1 MGTAKKRG
9 NGEGTIFKREINGKT
24 MWVTEYTIAM
34 YDTKTGKRK
43 RKTIYGKTRQEV
55 KTKLEKII
63 TELNTNTY
71 IDKSKVTFYSIAKEF
86 IDNGY
91 KMNKLKETSYSR
103 KLHTLKN
110 ISSHYMANMEL
121 QKITE
126 NDLKD
131 FFIYITKYSDS
142 VIAKIYGIVNNTFK
156 IAVRRNI
163 LRYNFLD
170 DQLEFEIPLSKKFKN
185 KSKAV
190 SAFTIEEQKQLIK
203 ALLDAKKFR
212 YKYQIFLSLYTGM
225 RMGEINAL
233 DINDIDFENKII
245 HIRRTITRTFDDRA
259 TIGSYTKT
267 VNGIRDLIM
276 DSFVEKLLKEYLS
289 SEYYIENDYNLLFCN
304 SYKQCISTDTVNMM
318 FKCFCKD
325 NNISKGFDI
334 HQHMLRHTFA
344 TRCIEAGMPA
354 SVLAKIMGH
363 ANVATTLNVYCEVFD
378 KFKKEHLDMS
388 FEYLEKQGLT
398 IDFK

>member
-1 MGTAKKRG
+1 MGTTKKRG

-34 YDTKTGKRK
+34 YDVKTGKRK

-55 KTKLEKII
+55 KNKLEKVI

-71 IDKSKVTFYSIAKEF
+71 VDKSKITFYTLAKEF

-110 ISSHYMANMEL
+110 ISGHYIANMEL

-170 DQLEFEIPLSKKFKN
+170 DQLEFEIPLSKKFKD

-190 SAFTIEEQKQLIK
+190 SAFTIEEQKQLIS

-233 DINDIDFENKII
+233 DIKDIDFENKII

-259 TIGSYTKT
+259 TIGLYTKT

-325 NNISKGFDI
+325 NNIGKGYDV

-378 KFKKEHLDMS
+378 KFKKEHLNMS

>member
-1 MGTAKKRG
+1 MGTTKKRG

-34 YDTKTGKRK
+34 YDVKTGKRK

-55 KTKLEKII
+55 KNKLEKVI

-71 IDKSKVTFYSIAKEF
+71 VDKSKITFYTLAKEF

-110 ISSHYMANMEL
+110 ISGHYIANMEL

-170 DQLEFEIPLSKKFKN
+170 DQLEFEIPLSKKFKD

-190 SAFTIEEQKQLIK
+190 SAFTIEEQKQLIS

-233 DINDIDFENKII
+233 DIKDIDFENKII

-259 TIGSYTKT
+259 TIGLYTKT

-289 SEYYIENDYNLLFCN
+289 SEYYIENDFNLLFCN

-325 NNISKGFDI
+325 NNIGKGYDV

>member
-1 MGTAKKRG
+1 MGTTKKRG

-24 MWVTEYTIAM
+24 FWVTEYTIAM
-34 YDTKTGKRK
+34 YDEKTGKRK

-55 KTKLEKII
+55 KNKLEKII
-63 TELNTNTY
+63 TELNTDTY
-71 IDKSKVTFYSIAKEF
+71 VDKSKVTLYDVAKEF
-86 IDNGY
+86 IDTAY
-91 KMNKLKETSYSR
+91 KMNKLKESSYSR

-110 ISSHYMANMEL
+110 ISSHYIAQMEL

-126 NDLKD
+126 KDLKD
-131 FFIYITKYSDS
+131 FLIYITKYSDS
-142 VIAKIYGIVNNTFK
+142 VIAKIYGILNNTFR

-170 DQLEFEIPLSKKFKN
+170 NQLEFEIPLSKKYKN
-185 KSKAV
+185 KSKSV
-190 SAFTIEEQKQLIK
+190 SAFTIEEQKQLINK
-203 ALLDAKKFR
+203 LQNAEKFR
-212 YKYQIFLSLYTGM
+212 YKYQIIIGLFTGM

-233 DINDIDFENKII
+233 DLDDIDFENKLI

-276 DSFVEKLLKEYLS
+276 DPYLEKIFREYLS
-289 SEYYIENDYNLLFCN
+289 SEYYTPNDYHLLFCN
-304 SYKQCISTDTVNMM
+304 SNKECISTDTVNMM
-318 FKCFCKD
+318 FKEFCKN
-325 NNISKGFDI
+325 NNIGKGYDV

-344 TRCIEAGMPA
+344 TRCIESGMPA

-363 ANVATTLNVYCEVFD
+363 ANVSTTLNVYCEVFD
-378 KFKKEHLDMS
+378 KFKKEHIDQS
-388 FEYLEKQGLT
+388 FNYLKENGL
-398 IDFK
+398 IMKF